1 MEKHGCGC
9 AFFCAV
15 SASHSEKQSVSSA
28 SGATFKMEKDFCPLS
43 AENTPNKP
51 KNRAREG
58 KNQFHPFDCN
68 FMDCVGL

>member
-1 MEKHGCGC
+1 M
-9 AFFCAV
+9 AAAVLFFV
-15 SASHSEKQSVSSA
+15 LFQHPILRNKASEVPRVRHLKW
-28 SGATFKMEKDFCPLS
+28 KRIFCPLS

-58 KNQFHPFDCN
+58 KNQFHPFGCN